1 MMAKFSLDL
10 TEYAKRTGARM
21 DTIVRGVVMGL
32 AERIDERTPVGNP
45 DIWQFPKSA
54 PPGYAGGHARK
65 NWQYKFGSAP
75 TGEVEGIDAKGS
87 RTAQN
92 AILAGVRASPGAG
105 VHYLAN
111 NVPYAERLENGW
123 SHVQAP
129 GGMVKLA
136 VIDFQG
142 IVRDEVARLS
152 A

>member
-1 MMAKFSLDL
+1 MSKSFALDL

-32 AERIDERTPVGNP
+32 AERIDERSPVGNP
-45 DIWQFPKSA
+45 SIWKFPDRA
-54 PPGYAGGHARK
+54 PPGYAGGHFRK

-75 TGEVEGIDAKGS
+75 TGEVDGVDGRGS
-87 RTAQN
+87 RTALN
-92 AILAGVRASPGAG
+92 AVLTGVQAAPGAG

-123 SHVQAP
+123 STQAP
-129 GGMVKLA
+129 GGMVGLA
-136 VIDFQG
+136 VVDFQG